1 MGGLGVPELLIVLVI
16 AVAVFG
22 AGRLAG
28 IGAALGNSV
37 RDFRKAVKE
46 DDAPVDAKVALRD
59 GEVREAHRQ

>member
-1 MGGLGVPELLIVLVI
+1 LIVLVI

-46 DDAPVDAKVALRD
+46 DDAPVDAKPALRD

>member
-1 MGGLGVPELLIVLVI
+1 MGGLGVPELLLILVI

-28 IGAALGNSV
+28 VGAALGNSV

-46 DDAPVDAKVALRD
+46 DDEPVDAKPALRD
-59 GEVREAHRQ
+59 GEAREAHRQ

>member
-1 MGGLGVPELLIVLVI
+1 MGGLGVPELLIILVI

-46 DDAPVDAKVALRD
+46 DDEPVDAKPALRD
-59 GEVREAHRQ
+59 GEVREVQRQ

>member
-1 MGGLGVPELLIVLVI
+1 LIVLVI

-28 IGAALGNSV
+28 VGAALGNSV

-46 DDAPVDAKVALRD
+46 DDAPVDAKPALRD
-59 GEVREAHRQ
+59 GEVRAVHRQ